1 MYLIEVNLISYLKS
15 IVNRIYWVLD
25 SFSGVIKSLNRRA
38 ILVIYIFY
46 NIVDYPIY
54 FYWWLLFAPLGV
66 LVKKFSFRKEVS
78 KFAKNKILILYEN
91 NETYKII
98 AEKTGLT
105 MGTIGS
111 VLQKAGVIRKRKL
124 AAFPVPDRD
133 PNNPD
138 FYGEGYWHMNLDL
151 KSQSLGTVVRVT
163 NRLNIEHS
171 GHRGQPTK
179 SSIAVG

>member
-25 SFSGVIKSLNRRA
+25 SFSEVIKSLNRRA

-54 FYWWLLFAPLGV
+54 FYWWLLFVPLEG
-66 LVKKFSFRKEVS
+66 LVKKVSFRKEVS
-78 KFAKNKILILYEN
+78 EFTKKKIISLYNN

-98 AEKTGLT
+98 SEKTGLT
-105 MGTIGS
+105 KGTIGS
-111 VLQKAGVIRKRKL
+111 VLQKSGVMRTHKL

-133 PNNPD
+133 PNNPLG
-138 FYGEGYWHMNLDL
+138 YGEGYWHMNLNL
-151 KSQSLGTVVRVT
+151 KSQDLGTVIMLT
-163 NRLNIEHS
+163 NRLNMEHS
-171 GHRGQPTK
+171 VKRGYPTK
-179 SSIAVG
+179 SSILVE